1 MAQFDSKSFNEKAFA
16 YKAGHVPN
24 MKMNE
29 IKKSKALAANPEIKS
44 VFANQNGTAYAKIAM
59 RGLIDGDAVNYDG
72 KTDIEASRTK
82 TFERGV
88 VVVGRAKAWIETDFS
103 YEITGGVDFMQN
115 VADQVAEYKDG
126 LDQDTILAVM
136 KGIFAMSTGVK
147 NKEFVTKHT
156 YDISNMVDGNCGLST
171 LNSATNQA
179 CGSNKKKFT
188 MVFVHSDVAT
198 NLENKRLI
206 EHLKYT
212 DKDGV
217 TRDLDLYT
225 WNGKL
230 VIVDDDMPT
239 EDIKAHY
246 IKCDATVSGA
256 LKVVENAAETVN
268 PGEIKIADTKITGI
282 SAGSYVYAIP
292 ASTKYISYALGTGAI
307 DYEDVGVKHPYSMSR
322 DEKTNGG
329 EDTLYMRQRK
339 VFAPFGL
346 SYEKKSQAS
355 LSPTDEEL
363 ANGVNWSL
371 VCSGEETEDERSYI
385 NHKAIPICRIV
396 SRG

>member
-1 MAQFDSKSFNEKAFA
+1 MAQFDSKSFNEKAFK
-16 YKAGHVPN
+16 YLVDRVPN
-24 MKMNE
+24 MRMNE
-29 IKKSKALAANPEIKS
+29 IKKSKALAANPEIKA

-59 RGLIDGDAVNYDG
+59 RGLIDGEAVNYDG

-115 VADQVAEYKDG
+115 VADQVAEYKDT
-126 LDQDTILAVM
+126 LDQDTILAIM
-136 KGIFAMSTGVK
+136 KGIFAMTIGNK

-156 YDISNMVDGNCGLST
+156 YDITERVEGNCGVAT

-179 CGSNKKKFT
+179 CGANKKKFT
-188 MVFVHSDVAT
+188 MIFAHSDVAT

-212 DKDGV
+212 DENSV

-230 VIVDDDMPT
+230 LIVDDSMPV
-239 EDIKAHY
+239 ELIKAHY
-246 IKCDATVSGA
+246 IKCNPTDPGA
-256 LKVVENAAETVN
+256 LKVVADDATVN
-268 PGEIKIADTKITGI
+268 PGEIKIANTKIAGI
-282 SAGSYVYAIP
+282 KAGEYVYYIADCN
-292 ASTKYISYALGTGAI
+292 KYTSYALGTGSI

-346 SYEKKSQAS
+346 SYEKVNQAS
-355 LSPTDEEL
+355 LSPTNEEL
-363 ANGVNWSL
+363 SDGSNWSL
-371 VCSGEETEDERSYI
+371 VCSGEAKEADRSYI
-385 NHKAIPICRIV
+385 NHKAIPLCRII

>member
-16 YKAGHVPN
+16 YKVGHVPN
-24 MKMNE
+24 LTMNE
-29 IKKSKALAANPEIKS
+29 IKKSKALTGNPEIKS

-72 KTDIEASRTK
+72 QTDIEATRTK

-103 YEITGGVDFMQN
+103 YDITGGVDFMQN
-115 VADQVAEYKDG
+115 VADQVAQYKDE
-126 LDQDTILAVM
+126 LDQDTILAIM
-136 KGIFAMSTGVK
+136 KGIFAMSDGAK

-156 YDISNMVDGNCGLST
+156 YDISNLVDGNCGLST

-179 CGSNKKKFT
+179 CGANKKKFT

-217 TRDLDLYT
+217 TRDLELYT

-230 VIVDDDMPT
+230 VIVDDGMPT
-239 EDIKAHY
+239 EEIKAHY
-246 IKCDATVSGA
+246 IKCDATVKGA
-256 LKVVENAAETVN
+256 LKVVANDATVN
-268 PGEIKIADTKITGI
+268 PGEIKISDTKVTGI
-282 SAGSYVYAIP
+282 TAGAYVYAIP
-292 ASTKYISYALGTGAI
+292 ASTKYISYALGTGSI
-307 DYEDVGVKHPYSMSR
+307 DYENVGVKKEYEMSR
-322 DEKTNGG
+322 DPKTNGG
-329 EDTLYMRQRK
+329 EDTLYTRQRK

-363 ANGVNWSL
+363 ANGINWSL
-371 VCSGEETEDERSYI
+371 VCSGEETADERSYI
-385 NHKAIPICRIV
+385 NHKAIPICRII